1 MRSVSLVVFFIVLVR
16 ASTSLAGPSP
26 APSPAPSPTFV
37 PAPEA
42 LRRLKEG
49 VARFEAGKTRHPH
62 SEMGWR
68 STLKH
73 TQHPFATIVGCSDS
87 RVPPELIFD
96 QGFGDLFIVRVA
108 GNVMTTD
115 VVGSLEYAHY
125 HLSTRLVVIM
135 GHEGCG
141 AVTAAVD
148 ARAGRHS
155 EPAAIETLIG
165 LISPGLESLERN
177 QERDRLISRAVE
189 TNVRYTYDQ
198 LRNRPRI
205 KALMAQGKLTLV
217 GAVYEV
223 ETGRVRWLE

>member
-1 MRSVSLVVFFIVLVR
+1 MRPHRVALPVLLL
-16 ASTSLAGPSP
+16 ASTLLAAQPSPSP
-26 APSPAPSPTFV
+26 APASV
-37 PAPEA
+37 PVPEA
-42 LRRLKEG
+42 LARLKEG

-62 SEMGWR
+62 SELGWR

-96 QGFGDLFIVRVA
+96 QGFGDLFTVRVA

-115 VVGSLEYAHY
+115 VVGSLEYAYY
-125 HLSTRLVVIM
+125 HLGTRLVVIM

-148 ARAGRHS
+148 ARAGRHT

-165 LISPGLESLERN
+165 LISPALEKLDRHQERN
-177 QERDRLISRAVE
+177 QLISRAVE
-189 TNVRYTYDQ
+189 TNVRWACAQ
-198 LRNRPRI
+198 LESRPRI
-205 KALMAQGKLTLV
+205 KALVSQGKLELV
-217 GAVYEV
+217 RAVYEV